1 MWCYDCD
8 ACFCAD
14 CHAKPH
20 VLVLGSKP
28 APPHNVFPVEGMID
42 ARSIYGIAV
51 FDIDDSSLRLQR
63 QDAEPSFLVGGLC
76 FHGQEHPWPAAERE
90 EEERCCDASGKA
102 AGSL

>member
-42 ARSIYGIAV
+42 TSSIYKITI
-51 FDIDDSSLRLQR
+51 FDIDRQLLWVRLQR
-63 QDAEPSFLVGGLC
+63 QDAGPSLLVDGLC
-76 FHGQEHPWPAAERE
+76 VHGQEHPWH
-90 EEERCCDASGKA
+90 A
-102 AGSL
+102 AGREAEE